1 MSDTPPSLATPDPA
15 GQPRMSPRR
24 ILATV
29 WLAVFSTSLFFRAVD
44 PIIPQIAADL
54 TEPIAAVALLA
65 TAFALPYALM
75 QPVLGALADMLGK
88 SRMMFACLVVVTF
101 STFAGAFSPN
111 LTVLMVS
118 RAISGIVAGG
128 TFPIALALIAQVVPV
143 EGRQIAVSRILAG
156 AMLGNLMGSALSG
169 IVADNFGWRGVFLVN
184 GGFALMALIGAF
196 IGFGGPGRKPP
207 ERVDLRSI
215 PAAYKAIFAHPAA
228 KFCFGGVMMEGIFLT
243 GFFPYVAPALHA
255 GGENRATIAGLVIG
269 CFGIGGILYSSIVGS
284 VLPRVGQRVMMMLG
298 GAGMG
303 LGLMIMSLH
312 LPWQLQACV
321 FATFGLSFYFLHGSI
336 QIFVTELVP
345 SARGSATAMHST
357 FFFLGQSVGP
367 IYYSLAFADVGT
379 TPTLLF
385 SGAVLFVT
393 GIICAI
399 GLTSQRPR

>member
-1 MSDTPPSLATPDPA
+1 MSDAPPSIATPDPA

-54 TEPIAAVALLA
+54 NETIAATALLA

-75 QPVLGALADMLGK
+75 QPILGALADMLGK
-88 SRMMFACLVVVTF
+88 SRMMFACLVIVTF

-111 LTVLMVS
+111 LPTLMVS

-143 EGRQIAVSRILAG
+143 EERQIAVSRVLAG

-169 IVADNFGWRGVFLVN
+169 IVADSFGWRGVFLVN
-184 GGFALMALIGAF
+184 GIFAMAALIGAF

-207 ERVDLRSI
+207 ERVDLRSL
-215 PAAYKAIFAHPAA
+215 PAAYMAIFRHPAA

-255 GGENRATIAGLVIG
+255 GGETRGLIAGIVIG
-269 CFGIGGILYSSIVGS
+269 CFGLGGMLYSGVVGT
-284 VLPRVGQRVMMMLG
+284 VLPLVGQRIMMMLG

-303 LGLMIMSLH
+303 FGLMIMSAH
-312 LPWQLQACV
+312 LPWQWQAAV
-321 FATFGLSFYFLHGSI
+321 FAGFGLSFYFLHGAI

-345 SARGSATAMHST
+345 SARSIATAIHST

-367 IYYSLAFADVGT
+367 IYYRIAFDEAGMA
-379 TPTLLF
+379 PTLIF
-385 SGAVLFVT
+385 SGCVLVLT
-393 GIICAI
+393 GVVCSL

>member
-1 MSDTPPSLATPDPA
+1 
-15 GQPRMSPRR
+15 MSPRR

-54 TEPIAAVALLA
+54 NESIASTALLA

-88 SRMMFACLVVVTF
+88 SRMMFACLVIVTF
-101 STFAGAFSPN
+101 ATFAGAFAPN
-111 LTVLMVS
+111 LPTLMIS

-169 IVADNFGWRGVFLVN
+169 IVADSFGWRGVFLVN
-184 GGFALMALIGAF
+184 AVFALAALIGAF
-196 IGFGGPGRKPP
+196 VGFGGPGRKPP
-207 ERVDLRSI
+207 ERVDLRSL
-215 PAAYKAIFAHPAA
+215 PAAYKAILTHPAA

-255 GGENRATIAGLVIG
+255 GGEDRATIAGIVIG
-269 CFGIGGILYSSIVGS
+269 CFGVGGILYSAVVGT
-284 VLPRVGQRVMMMLG
+284 VLPNVGQRIMMMLG

-303 LGLMIMSLH
+303 LGIMLMSLH

-321 FATFGLSFYFLHGSI
+321 FASFGLSFYFLHGSI

-345 SARGSATAMHST
+345 SARSTATAVHST
-357 FFFLGQSVGP
+357 FFFLGQSFGP
-367 IYYSLAFADVGT
+367 IYYRVAFEDVGT
-379 TPTLLF
+379 TPTLIF
-385 SGAVLFVT
+385 SGCVLIVT
-393 GIICAI
+393 GIVVSL
-399 GLTSQRPR
+399 GLTSLRSQRPR

>member
-1 MSDTPPSLATPDPA
+1 MSDTPPSLATPDP
-15 GQPRMSPRR
+15 GSQPPMSPRR

-54 TEPIAAVALLA
+54 SEPVASVALLA

-75 QPVLGALADMLGK
+75 QPALGALADMLGK
-88 SRMMFACLVVVTF
+88 SRMMFACLVVVTI

-111 LTVLMVS
+111 LDVLMVS

-128 TFPIALALIAQVVPV
+128 AFPIALALVAQVVPV
-143 EGRQIAVSRILAG
+143 EGRQVAVSRILAG
-156 AMLGNLMGSALSG
+156 AMLGNLLGSALSG

-184 GGFALMALIGAF
+184 GVFALAALIGAF
-196 IGFGGPGRKPP
+196 VGFGGPGRKPP

-228 KFCFGGVMMEGIFLT
+228 KFCFGGVMMEGIFLN
-243 GFFPYVAPALHA
+243 GFFPYVAPTLHA

-269 CFGIGGILYSSIVGS
+269 CFGIGGILYSSVVGS
-284 VLPRVGQRVMMMLG
+284 VLPRIGQRVMMMMG

-303 LGLMIMSLH
+303 LGLMIMSVH
-312 LPWQLQACV
+312 LPWQLQAAV
-321 FATFGLSFYFLHGSI
+321 FSMFGLSFYFLHGVI

-345 SARGSATAMHST
+345 SARSTATAIHST
-357 FFFLGQSVGP
+357 FFFFGQSAGP
-367 IYYSLAFADVGT
+367 IYYRIAFADAGT
-379 TPTLLF
+379 TPTLIF
-385 SGAVLFVT
+385 SGCVLILT
-393 GIICAI
+393 GIVCSW
-399 GLTSQRPR
+399 GLSQRPR